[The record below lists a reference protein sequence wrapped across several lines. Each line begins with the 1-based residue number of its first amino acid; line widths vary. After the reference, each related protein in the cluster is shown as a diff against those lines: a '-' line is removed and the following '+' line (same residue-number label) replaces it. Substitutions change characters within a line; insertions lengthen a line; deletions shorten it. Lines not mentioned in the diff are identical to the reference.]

1 MFEQPCQH
9 DGLFDNVEGRV
20 FVIDPIVGVSGVG
33 ERLPETVVV
42 PVMVGLRDDWRARVH
57 VTRLRVLKCLRRVH
71 ECAVCRAGGYAP
83 LADGFS
89 FSPVFLTLVGD
100 SLCVPHFLC
109 APLSSCLFSH
119 CCALVGRAH
128 VPCALFPY
136 VLWYHVSV
144 LAARQ
149 A

>member
-1 MFEQPCQH
+1 MVEQPGQH

-20 FVIDPIVGVSGVG
+20 FVVDEVVGVSGVG

-42 PVMVGLRDDWRARVH
+42 AVMVGLRDDWCARVH
-57 VTRLRVLKCLRRVH
+57 VTRLRVLERLRGTH
-71 ECAVCRAGGYAP
+71 GCTVCRAGGYAP
-83 LADGFS
+83 AVDGFS
-89 FSPVFLTLVGD
+89 LLLVFLTLVGD
-100 SLCVPHFLC
+100 GLCIPHFLC

-136 VLWYHVSV
+136 MLWYHVSV